1 VPRLVTQNRTLPVV
15 QPISLLSGDKVIHLN
30 LAQLKYSPAWSGTTA
45 KPTQPELEDEQLD
58 DEQLDDEQLDDEQPP
73 ASIAASNSGSSLTRL
88 IITGQAE
95 LEALAENGLVARRDT
110 SMLASLAKRFEAL
123 GLLTCSTRLH
133 QLHEQ
138 LASSARLAEPAYQ
151 QLAAQS
157 LLQSYYL
164 LQLAAEQES
173 VAAAAASVA

>member
-45 KPTQPELEDEQLD
+45 KPTQPELE

>member
-1 VPRLVTQNRTLPVV
+1 MPRLVTQNRTLPVV

-45 KPTQPELEDEQLD
+45 KPTQPELE